1 MSKVYA
7 VACYW
12 MMNATV
18 FVRADSKQE
27 ACDHML
33 RPDVPLPTVQGF
45 YLSDSFEAD
54 PDATEEVSADMLEEV
69 EEDELILDATE
80 DTDLELEAALKD
92 MEHARKCRALREN
105 LDETSKP

>member
-18 FVRADSKQE
+18 FVLANSKQE

-33 RPDVPLPTVQGF
+33 RPDVPLPTVEGV
-45 YLSDSFEAD
+45 YMSDSFEAD
-54 PDATEEVSADMLEEV
+54 MEVTEEVSVDLLGEI
-69 EEDELILDATE
+69 EEDEYILDATV
-80 DTDLELEAALKD
+80 
-92 MEHARKCRALREN
+92 
-105 LDETSKP
+105 P